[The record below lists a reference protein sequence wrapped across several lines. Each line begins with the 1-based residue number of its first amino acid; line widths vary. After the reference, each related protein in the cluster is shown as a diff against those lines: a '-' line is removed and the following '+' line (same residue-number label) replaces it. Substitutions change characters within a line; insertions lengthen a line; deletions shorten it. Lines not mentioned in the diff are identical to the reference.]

1 MSGFFFDMN
10 YDNRPIGIFDSGIG
24 GLTIADGLIQLLPN
38 ESMIYFGDT
47 QHLPYGDKSSKT
59 VQRYS
64 LGISEFLVKNDCKA
78 IVIACNTASALA
90 YDIVKENFPSIKVY
104 NVIDPVVNKVAS
116 TKVSKVGVIATR
128 ATIKS
133 DIYARK
139 IKELNPSIETISF
152 ATPLLVPMI
161 EEGFHNQ
168 TLSNEVISS
177 YLSKAQ
183 LKDID
188 ELVLGCTH
196 YPLIKEE
203 INQYY
208 KGKVTIFDSPTIVA
222 QQVFEDL
229 KANGLLSNSQDAHYE
244 FFISD
249 LTESF
254 EASAGRFIHYNQV
267 KLNEIK
273 LWG

>member
-1 MSGFFFDMN
+1 MSGFFFAMN

-24 GLTIADGLIQLLPN
+24 GLTIADGLIKLMPH
-38 ESMIYFGDT
+38 ESLIYFGDT

-90 YDIVKENFPSIKVY
+90 YDIVVEKFPNIKVY
-104 NVIDPVVNKVAS
+104 NVIDPVVIKVAS
-116 TKVSKVGVIATR
+116 TQVSKVGVVATR

-139 IKELNPSIETISF
+139 IKELNPSIETISL

-168 TLSNEVISS
+168 TVSHEIISS
-177 YLSKAQ
+177 YLSKPQ
-183 LKDID
+183 LRNIE

-208 KGKVTIFDSPTIVA
+208 NGKVAIFDSPMIVA
-222 QQVFEDL
+222 EQVFKDL
-229 KANGLLSNSQDAHYE
+229 KMNGLLSNSEEAHYE

-254 EASAGRFIHYNQV
+254 EASAGRFIHYNQI
-267 KLNEIK
+267 KLNEVK

>member
-1 MSGFFFDMN
+1 MN

-24 GLTIADGLIQLLPN
+24 GLTIADGLIQLMPN

-64 LGISEFLVKNDCKA
+64 IGITKFLIKNNCKA

-90 YDIVKENFPSIKVY
+90 YDVLRSKFPDVKIY
-104 NVIDPVVNKVAS
+104 NVIDPVVAEVIKTKVA
-116 TKVSKVGVIATR
+116 KVGVIATR

-133 DIYARK
+133 DIYAHR
-139 IKELNPSIETISF
+139 IKFYNPSIETVSL

-161 EEGFHNQ
+161 EEGFHNGNVSHEILDAY
-168 TLSNEVISS
+168 LSNEH
-177 YLSKAQ
+177 LQ
-183 LKDID
+183 NID
-188 ELVLGCTH
+188 ELILGCTH
-196 YPLIKEE
+196 YPLIKDE
-203 INQYY
+203 IERYY
-208 KGKVTIFDSPTIVA
+208 KNKVRIIDSPTIVA
-222 QQVFEDL
+222 KQVYSDL
-229 KANGLLSNSQDAHYE
+229 LSSEMLSNSKEAIYDFY
-244 FFISD
+244 ISD

-254 EASAGRFIHYNQV
+254 EASAGRFIHYKNI

-273 LWG
+273 LWDSP

>member
-1 MSGFFFDMN
+1 M

-24 GLTIADGLIQLLPN
+24 GLTIADGLIKLMPN

-64 LGISEFLVKNDCKA
+64 MGISKFLIENNCKA

-90 YDIVKENFPSIKVY
+90 FELVKTSFPQVKVY
-104 NVIDPVVNKVAS
+104 NVIDPVVEKVAG

-133 DIYARK
+133 DLYAKK
-139 IKELNPSIETISF
+139 IKQLNASIETISL

-168 TLSNEVISS
+168 TLSHDIISS
-177 YLSKAQ
+177 YLSKPQ
-183 LKDID
+183 LKDIE

-196 YPLIKEE
+196 YPLIKDE
-203 INQYY
+203 IIQYY
-208 KGKVTIFDSPTIVA
+208 KGKVEIIDSPAIVA
-222 QQVFEDL
+222 EHVYNDL
-229 KANGLLSNSQDAHYE
+229 KSSGLLSDAKQARYQ
-244 FFISD
+244 FYVSD
-249 LTESF
+249 LTDSF
-254 EASAGRFIHYNQV
+254 EASAGMFIHYSDIR
-267 KLNEIK
+267 LNEIK

>member
-1 MSGFFFDMN
+1 MN

-24 GLTIADGLIQLLPN
+24 GLTIADGLIQLMPN

-64 LGISEFLVKNDCKA
+64 LGISDFLVKNNCKA

-90 YDIVKENFPSIKVY
+90 YDVVRAKHPEVKIY
-104 NVIDPVVNKVAS
+104 NVIDPVVEKVAGS
-116 TKVSKVGVIATR
+116 NVKKVGVIATR

-133 DIYARK
+133 DIYARR
-139 IKELNPSIETISF
+139 IHEINPSIQTISL

-168 TLSNEVISS
+168 TVSHEIISS
-177 YLSKAQ
+177 YLSRAS
-183 LKDID
+183 LKNIE

-196 YPLIKEE
+196 YPLIKDE
-203 INQYY
+203 IVQYY
-208 KGKVTIFDSPTIVA
+208 NGTVSIIDSPSIVA
-222 QQVFEDL
+222 QHVYKDL
-229 KANGLLSNSQDAHYE
+229 KENHLLSGSKEANYE
-244 FFISD
+244 FYISD
-249 LTESF
+249 LTDSF
-254 EASAGRFIHYNQV
+254 EASAGRFIHY
-267 KLNEIK
+267 KDISLNEVK